1 MKKLMLATILT
12 VTTGMAVVQPAF
24 ADYDPVGSA
33 LIGGVAGAVIGHAVG
48 GRNGAAVGAAIGGV
62 GGALVATQPRPYYER
77 TVYERP
83 VQTTYYAAPAPV
95 YAAPAPVTYY
105 RTAYYPVRQ
114 VAYYGDGDRGYYHD
128 HGWRRD
134 WHDGDWR
141 GRDWH
146 DRDWHDHDD
155 EHNRGYYSY

>member
-12 VTTGMAVVQPAF
+12 VSSGVAVVQPAF

-48 GRNGAAVGAAIGGV
+48 GRHGAAVGAAIGGV
-62 GGALVATQPRPYYER
+62 SGALVATQPRPYYD
-77 TVYERP
+77 RP
-83 VQTTYYAAPAPV
+83 VQTTYYATPAPV

-114 VAYYGDGDRGYYHD
+114 VTYYGGGYGDGDRSYYHER
-128 HGWRRD
+128 GWRRD
-134 WHDGDWR
+134 WHDRDWR
-141 GRDWH
+141 GRDSYG
-146 DRDWHDHDD
+146 RDWRDHDND
-155 EHNRGYYSY
+155 GGRGYYSY

>member
-1 MKKLMLATILT
+1 MLATILT

-62 GGALVATQPRPYYER
+62 SGALVATQPRPYYER

-83 VQTTYYAAPAPV
+83 VQTAY

-114 VAYYGDGDRGYYHD
+114 VTYYGGGYGDGDRGYYHD
-128 HGWRRD
+128 RGWHRD

-155 EHNRGYYSY
+155 EHDRGYYSY

>member
-1 MKKLMLATILT
+1 MKKLMIATILT
-12 VTTGMAVVQPAF
+12 VTTGVAVVQPAF

-62 GGALVATQPRPYYER
+62 SGAVIASSQPRSYYER
-77 TVYERP
+77 TVYQRP
-83 VQTTYYAAPAPV
+83 VQTTY

-114 VAYYGDGDRGYYHD
+114 VAYYGDDDRGYYHD
-128 HGWRRD
+128 RGW
-134 WHDGDWR
+134 H
-141 GRDWH
+141 RDWH
-146 DRDWHDHDD
+146 DRDWRGEGWHDRDRDWHD
-155 EHNRGYYSY
+155 RGYYSY